1 MVPDMSCMKNA
12 TLSAIHCPGG
22 VSLWRRMFRCPLC
35 PRSEECLQFWDV
47 LRLSRERRWV
57 LDRFQQLQLRAASP
71 HVPISTLSGGNQQKV
86 MLARCLIRRCNIVI
100 LDEPTRGVD
109 VGAKTEI
116 HRFIDELASAGHA
129 ILLISSEL
137 PEILQLSTRVLVM
150 REGRVAKILDRSE
163 ATEESVMQWMAGRGA
178 SDLSTTATS
187 PMASTQ

>member
-1 MVPDMSCMKNA
+1 
-12 TLSAIHCPGG
+12 
-22 VSLWRRMFRCPLC
+22 
-35 PRSEECLQFWDV
+35 
-47 LRLSRERRWV
+47 
-57 LDRFQQLQLRAASP
+57 
-71 HVPISTLSGGNQQKV
+71 
-86 MLARCLIRRCNIVI
+86 MLVRCLIRRCNIVI

-137 PEILQLSTRVLVM
+137 SEILQLSTRVLVM
-150 REGRVAKILDRSE
+150 REGRVAKILNRSE

-178 SDLSTTATS
+178 NDLPTNATS